1 MIPLLI
7 LAAIASLLFINNQ
20 SISSVKLEKST
31 NPTNST
37 NSTNSTYKYLVKDLM
52 DHHHLSQSSW
62 INNIKINANMDGL
75 LIGSEDCFI
84 SLADNKPIEIVL
96 NQNKINLNTS
106 DTNKAI
112 QQINLLIGSNDYT
125 YQDKNKLIKLTDFLL
140 KAKEYYYLK
149 KYIKYK
155 QLYTNLKNNNNL

>member
-7 LAAIASLLFINNQ
+7 LAAIASILFINNQ
-20 SISSVKLEKST
+20 STNPT

-37 NSTNSTYKYLVKDLM
+37 NPTNPTSSTYKYLVKDLM
-52 DHHHLSQSSW
+52 ENHNLSQTNW
-62 INNIKINANMDGL
+62 KNNIKINQNMDGL

-112 QQINLLIGSNDYT
+112 QQINLLINSNDYT
-125 YQDKNKLIKLTDFLL
+125 YQDKDKLIKLTDFLL
-140 KAKEYYYLK
+140 KTKEYYYLK

-155 QLYTNLKNNNNL
+155 QLYTNLKKNNNL